1 MYFFMILDP
10 PVLVD
15 DINFE
20 KSQKVKKYL
29 LDGVKI
35 LKTITGDF
43 FLIILNKI
51 KCILKILDF
60 YLLQVKTEG

>member
-1 MYFFMILDP
+1 MISNH
-10 PVLVD
+10 PVFVD
-15 DINFE
+15 DIFFE
-20 KSQKVKKYL
+20 KSQKVEKYL
-29 LDGVKI
+29 IHGVKI

>member
-1 MYFFMILDP
+1 MILDP

-43 FLIILNKI
+43 FLIILNKM

-60 YLLQVKTEG
+60 YLLQVKTEGWRH